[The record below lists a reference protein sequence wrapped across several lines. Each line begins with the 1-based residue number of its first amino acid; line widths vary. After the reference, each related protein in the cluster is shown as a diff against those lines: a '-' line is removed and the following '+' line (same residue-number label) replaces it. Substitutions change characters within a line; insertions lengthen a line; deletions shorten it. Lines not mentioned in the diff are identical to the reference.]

1 MAPPVTA
8 EMHPLLDEVRRST
21 ADIDDLRAA
30 LAAAYVAIE
39 HAGSVGGVVSASGSY
54 WFGLAIDGEPE

>member
-1 MAPPVTA
+1 
-8 EMHPLLDEVRRST
+8 MHPLLDEVRRST

-39 HAGSVGGVVSASGSY
+39 HAGSVGGVVSVSGSY